1 MSEKKLLPK
10 LRFSGFDD
18 EWNIN
23 KLNEIST
30 LTSSKRIYSSDYVE
44 TGIPFYRGA
53 EITQLKN
60 NEEIKEKLFISTEK
74 YNELK
79 NKFGAPKKDDI
90 LVTGV
95 GTLGNV
101 YKIRDNAEF
110 YFKDGNLIWIKD
122 ITINPDFLELYLETF
137 KNEMLKLA
145 IGSTQKALTIV
156 SLEKLKVKYPNI
168 QEQRKIANFFEVL
181 DNKIRLLS
189 KKYNYY
195 IDFKKYLMQQIFALK
210 LRFKDDNNENF
221 DDWKERKLSEF
232 LTEHK
237 LKSTGKE
244 EVYSVSVHKGLVNQ
258 VEHLGRAFSAPDTSK
273 YNLVKPGDIVY
284 TKSPTGDFPLGII
297 KQSRVDKNVI
307 VSPLYGVFT
316 PETYDLGYI
325 LNDYFESNVNTH
337 NYLHPI
343 VQKGAKN
350 TMNIT
355 NKTFLSKSL
364 FVPTDKEEQHKIAGC
379 LMKFNEN
386 ITLIEMQ
393 KNQVEDFKHG
403 LLQQMF
409 V

>member
-1 MSEKKLLPK
+1 
-10 LRFSGFDD
+10 
-18 EWNIN
+18 
-23 KLNEIST
+23 
-30 LTSSKRIYSSDYVE
+30 
-44 TGIPFYRGA
+44 
-53 EITQLKN
+53 
-60 NEEIKEKLFISTEK
+60 
-74 YNELK
+74 
-79 NKFGAPKKDDI
+79 
-90 LVTGV
+90 
-95 GTLGNV
+95 
-101 YKIRDNAEF
+101 
-110 YFKDGNLIWIKD
+110 
-122 ITINPDFLELYLETF
+122 
-137 KNEMLKLA
+137 
-145 IGSTQKALTIV
+145 
-156 SLEKLKVKYPNI
+156 
-168 QEQRKIANFFEVL
+168 
-181 DNKIRLLS
+181 
-189 KKYNYY
+189 
-195 IDFKKYLMQQIFALK
+195 MQQIFAQK

-221 DDWKERKLSEF
+221 DDWKERKLSKF

-258 VEHLGRAFSAPDTSK
+258 VDHLGRAFSAPDTSK

-325 LNDYFESNVNTH
+325 LNDYFESDVNTH

-364 FVPTDKEEQHKIAGC
+364 FVPTDKEEQHKIAQC

-386 ITLIEMQ
+386 TTLIEMQ
-393 KNQVEDFKHG
+393 KNQVEDFKQG

-409 V
+409 GYLHTILNFCAKICCIKYFLKF